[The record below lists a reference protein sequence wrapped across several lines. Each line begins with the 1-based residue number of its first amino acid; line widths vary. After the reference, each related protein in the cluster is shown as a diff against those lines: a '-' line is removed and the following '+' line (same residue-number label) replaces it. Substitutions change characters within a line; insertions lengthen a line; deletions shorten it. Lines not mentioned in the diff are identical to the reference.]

1 MGRNKTGGNRH
12 KKQGRKHINQ
22 DQHREKL
29 RLACQEGEQY
39 AKVIKINGGGTA
51 DIFCNDGI
59 VRLLVIRKKFRGRN
73 KRDNQIKLH
82 TVILV
87 GIRMWEVVASNKKPK
102 ADLLYIY
109 SNGQLPQLCKIANIN
124 QILLPEE
131 MQTKAED
138 NGGFEFGNNV
148 STLEQTNDLDIGIPS
163 NKEPVTTIVFD
174 DDTNWD
180 DI

>member
-1 MGRNKTGGNRH
+1 MGRRNTGGNRH

-29 RLACQEGEQY
+29 RLACLEGEQY

-59 VRLLVIRKKFRGRN
+59 LRLLVIRKKFRGRN

-82 TVILV
+82 TVILA
-87 GIRMWEVVASNKKPK
+87 GIRNWEVVAADKKPK

-109 SNGQLPQLCKIANIN
+109 SNSQLPQLCKIANIN
-124 QILLPEE
+124 QIILPEE
-131 MQTKAED
+131 MRSDAKD
-138 NGGFEFGNNV
+138 NGGFEFGNNIPTV
-148 STLEQTNDLDIGIPS
+148 DQDNNLDI
-163 NKEPVTTIVFD
+163 IVPPETENTNIVINE
-174 DDTNWD
+174 DTNWD